1 MRFRWIRVAP
11 VLAALAVAACEQ
23 KSEVDVAVVEQPVVI
38 EAGVPEVL
46 ASSRAQILSNLDYRL
61 HFDIPADQNAPIP
74 ATVSIGFDLADSRT
88 PLQLDYRQAES
99 SILAVSVNGAAAGF
113 SCSNEHIVLPAATL
127 RNGRN
132 RIEID
137 FVAGEDSLHR
147 NPDFLYTLFVPD
159 RARTA
164 FPLFDQPDLKA
175 RFELSL
181 ALPADWQALA
191 NAPLAQRVELGNG
204 RVEYR
209 FAPSDPISSYLFSFV
224 AGKFESIT
232 RDVNGRRMTML
243 HRETDAA
250 KVARNI
256 DAIFDLHGQSLDW
269 LEQYTEIDYPFR
281 KFDFV
286 LIPGFPY
293 GGMEHVGAIH
303 YRASSLLLDEEPPI
317 TDQLRRAQLIAHET
331 AHMWF
336 GNLVTMRWF
345 NDVWTKEVFA
355 NFMADKIV
363 SPAFP
368 QVDLALNFL
377 VNHYPAAYAV
387 DRSQGANPIRQALPN
402 LNQAGQLYGD
412 IIYHKAPIMMRQLEL
427 IVGEEGL
434 RQGLVEYLQRF
445 SFGNATWPEL
455 IGILDTRTDIDLAA
469 WSEVWVNTAG
479 RPEFRL
485 SPPQANGAEELL
497 LLQEDPAG
505 LDRVWPQ
512 QFDLLTFA
520 GQQPASATL
529 TVVAPATPLPS
540 TAAGE
545 AQAVSLFSADGRG
558 YGLFPAGTGLL
569 LLWDSLQPVQ
579 KGSALVSVFEQLLAG
594 TVADIPAYFDLL
606 LGIVQDEQDTLLLRL
621 ALGQLEYIYQ
631 ALLTDVQRGALAAAT
646 EERLWATLLAQPDS
660 SRTKLLFRY
669 FAAMVA
675 SPGRVQQLYD
685 IWAGTLVVDRLILE
699 ENDLIELAQ
708 TLAIRLPVKSNEI
721 IATQLARTENPD
733 SRRRLAFIAP
743 SVSAEQGVR
752 DAFFESLREDKN
764 RQTETWV
771 IDAVANLHHPSR
783 LRQSEKY
790 LLPSL
795 ELLQEIQVTGDIFF
809 PSNWLE
815 ATLQNHNS
823 ATAAQTVRRFLAQRP
838 DYNPQ
843 LRMKILQAGDGL
855 FRAAAIR
862 EGNARSTPAP

>member
-1 MRFRWIRVAP
+1 VSFQWIRVAP

-23 KSEVDVAVVEQPVVI
+23 KSEVDVAVLEQPVVT
-38 EAGVPEVL
+38 EAGVPELL
-46 ASSRAQILSNLDYRL
+46 ASGRAQILSNLEYRL
-61 HFDIPADQNAPIP
+61 HFDLPADQYAPIP
-74 ATVSIGFDLADSRT
+74 ASVSIGFDLADSRT

-99 SILAVSVNGAAAGF
+99 SIQAVSVNGAAAGF
-113 SCSNEHIVLPAATL
+113 SFSNEHIVLPAATL
-127 RNGRN
+127 RNGHN

-181 ALPADWQALA
+181 GLPADWLALA
-191 NAPLAQRVELGNG
+191 NAPVAQRLELPNG
-204 RVEYR
+204 RLEYR
-209 FAPSDPISSYLFSFV
+209 FAPSDRISSYLFSFV

-232 RDVNGRRMTML
+232 REVNGRRMTML

-256 DAIFDLHGQSLDW
+256 DAIFELHGQSLGW
-269 LEQYTEIDYPFR
+269 LEQYTEIAYPFR

-293 GGMEHVGAIH
+293 AGMEHVGAIQ

-317 TDQLRRAQLIAHET
+317 TDVLRRAQLIAHET

-363 SPAFP
+363 NPAFP
-368 QVDLALNFL
+368 QVDHALNFL
-377 VNHYPAAYAV
+377 VSHYPAAYAV
-387 DRSQGANPIRQALPN
+387 DRSEGPNPIRQALPN
-402 LNQAGQLYGD
+402 LNQAGQLYGS

-427 IVGEEGL
+427 MVGEETL
-434 RQGLVEYLQRF
+434 RQGLAEYLQQF
-445 SFGNATWPEL
+445 SYGNATWPEL
-455 IGILDTRTDIDLAA
+455 IDILDSRTDIDLAA

-479 RPEFRL
+479 RPQFRL
-485 SPPQANGAEELL
+485 SPPQANGAEEVR

-505 LDRVWPQ
+505 LGRVWPQ
-512 QFDLLTFA
+512 QFDLLILA
-520 GQQPASATL
+520 GQQPVSATL
-529 TVVAPATPLPS
+529 KVVSPATTIAS
-540 TAAGE
+540 SVAGD
-545 AQAVSLFSADGRG
+545 ARQLSLFNADGQG
-558 YGLFPAGTGLL
+558 YGLFPAEPGVLL
-569 LLWDSLQPVQ
+569 QWDSLQPVQ
-579 KGSALVSVFEQLLAG
+579 KGSALVSVYDQLLAG
-594 TVADIPAYFDLL
+594 TVVDIPAYFDLL
-606 LGIVQDEQDTLLLRL
+606 LGIVRGEQDTLLLRL

-631 ALLTDVQRGALAAAT
+631 SLLTAVQREDLAAAT
-646 EERLWATLLAQPDS
+646 EERLWATLVSQPDS

-669 FAAMVA
+669 VAAMLE
-675 SPGRVQQLYD
+675 SPARVRQLYD
-685 IWAGTLVVDRLILE
+685 IWTGKLVVDRLILE
-699 ENDLIELAQ
+699 EDDLTELAL
-708 TLAIRLPVKSNEI
+708 TLAIRLPEKSTAI
-721 IATQLARTENPD
+721 ISTQLARIDNPD
-733 SRRRLAFIAP
+733 SRRRLEFIAP
-743 SVSAEQGVR
+743 SVSAEQSVR

-764 RQTETWV
+764 RQTESWV
-771 IDAVANLHHPSR
+771 CDAVAKLHHPSR
-783 LRQSEKY
+783 LGQSEKY

-809 PSNWLE
+809 PSRWLE

-823 ATAAQTVRRFLAQRP
+823 VEAADTVRRFLAQRP

-843 LRMKILQAGDGL
+843 LRMKILQAADGL

-862 EGNARSTPAP
+862 ERGAGPIPAP